1 MELVKS
7 WLVSAD
13 QDFILI
19 NGNMKELCEFNR
31 QSLKS
36 CLFFLIHIC
45 IA

>member
-1 MELVKS
+1 MELIKS
-7 WLVSAD
+7 LLVSAD
-13 QDFILI
+13 KGFVLI

-36 CLFFLIHIC
+36 CLFFLIHIY